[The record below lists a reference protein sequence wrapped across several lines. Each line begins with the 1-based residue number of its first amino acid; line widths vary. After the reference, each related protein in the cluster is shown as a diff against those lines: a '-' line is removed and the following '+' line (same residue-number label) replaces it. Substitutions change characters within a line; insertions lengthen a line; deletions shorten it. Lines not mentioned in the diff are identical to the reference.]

1 LLWDS
6 PTASEYTIAAL
17 IMARSYKVLPLPEMD
32 GGIGIVEMLFKSNI
46 IALVGGGSK
55 PAFPPTQFVL
65 WDDHQ
70 KKSIGSIDFKSN
82 IKAVRLRKD

>member
-1 LLWDS
+1 MLSDS
-6 PTASEYTIAAL
+6 PTDSESITAAH
-17 IMARSYKVLPLPEMD
+17 ITARSYRVLPSPEMD

-46 IALVGGGSK
+46 IALVGGGPK